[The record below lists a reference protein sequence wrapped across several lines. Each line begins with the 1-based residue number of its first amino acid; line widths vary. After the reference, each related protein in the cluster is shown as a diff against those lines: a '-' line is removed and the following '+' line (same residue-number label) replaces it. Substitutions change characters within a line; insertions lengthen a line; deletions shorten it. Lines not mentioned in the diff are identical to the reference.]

1 MAVGKPQSNPVPS
14 EPPASERLDSWKE
27 IAAYLKRDESTVRRW
42 GNEGL
47 PVRRHI
53 HKSKP
58 TVYGYKSEID
68 VWWND
73 GHARLEVVEKTTPG
87 RRWRLVR
94 WATAGLLLL
103 ALGLGLNVVGVRDR
117 LLGRPIAGEITSIAV
132 LPLKN
137 LSGDPAQDYFADG
150 MTEAL
155 ITELGKIS
163 TLQVISHQSVLGYRQ
178 TAKPL
183 PQIAR
188 DLKVSALLEGTVLR
202 SGDKVR
208 ITVNVVQALP
218 ERHLWAESYE
228 FYQRD
233 VLAVQGEVAQGVA
246 RQIRVK
252 LMPQEQARLA
262 SSQRVDPEAYEAYL
276 LGRAYFYKMPTPTNS
291 IRAKEYFEKAIEKD
305 PGYAPAY
312 ASLAELYARTTRG
325 PATRDARDVRLQAR
339 KGAEKAL
346 KLDDT
351 LAQAHTALARV
362 TQQEWDWAGA
372 EREYR
377 RAIEFNPSYPL
388 ARIWYAQYLVAMQ
401 RLEEAVAQAKRAQQL
416 DPVSPFV
423 NTWAGAVYFYAGRA
437 EEAMASMQKALELDS
452 SFSDARLVLAR
463 AYFMQGMYQQAIA
476 ELQKALV
483 VSEREPLVLGALA
496 NVYARAG
503 QRGEALKL
511 LGELKRIEAQEH
523 GYVSRFGIIWAY
535 AGLGDKEQ
543 AFAWLER
550 ASEEH
555 RDRIVWLN
563 VDPLLE
569 PLRSDPRFH
578 DLVRRVGLPTKKP
591 Q

>member
-1 MAVGKPQSNPVPS
+1 
-14 EPPASERLDSWKE
+14 
-27 IAAYLKRDESTVRRW
+27 
-42 GNEGL
+42 
-47 PVRRHI
+47 
-53 HKSKP
+53 
-58 TVYGYKSEID
+58 
-68 VWWND
+68 VWW
-73 GHARLEVVEKTTPG
+73 AV
-87 RRWRLVR
+87 
-94 WATAGLLLL
+94 AGLGLLGV
-103 ALGLGLNVVGVRDR
+103 GLGLNVVGVRDR
-117 LLGRPIAGEITSIAV
+117 LLGRPLAGEITSIAV

-137 LSGDPAQDYFADG
+137 VSGDPAQDYFADG

-163 TLQVISHQSVLGYRQ
+163 TLQVISHQSVLGYRGA
-178 TAKPL
+178 AKSL

-188 DLKVSALLEGTVLR
+188 ELKVDALLEGAALR
-202 SGDKVR
+202 SGDRVR
-208 ITVNVVQALP
+208 VTANLVQAAP

-228 FYQRD
+228 FNQRD
-233 VLAVQGEVAQGVA
+233 VLAIQGEVARNIA
-246 RQIRVK
+246 SRIRVK
-252 LMPQEQARLA
+252 LTPQEQARLA
-262 SSQRVDPEAYEAYL
+262 SSRPVDPEAYEAYL
-276 LGRAYFYKMPTPTNS
+276 LGRAYFYKMATPTNS

-312 ASLAELYARTTRG
+312 ASLAELYARTPRG
-325 PATRDARDVRLQAR
+325 PATRDPRDRRLQAR
-339 KGAEKAL
+339 QWAEKAL

-388 ARIWYAQYLVAMQ
+388 ARIWYAQYLCAFQ
-401 RLEEAVAQAKRAQQL
+401 RFEEAVAQAKRAQQL

-437 EEAMASMQKALELDS
+437 EEGMASMQKALELDS

-463 AYFMQGMYQQAIA
+463 AYLTQGMYQQAIA
-476 ELQKALV
+476 ELQEALV

-511 LGELKRIEAQEH
+511 LGELKRIEVQEH

-535 AGLGDKEQ
+535 AGLGHKEQ

-563 VDPLLE
+563 VDVLLE

-578 DLVRRVGLPTKKP
+578 DLVRRVGLPQAKA